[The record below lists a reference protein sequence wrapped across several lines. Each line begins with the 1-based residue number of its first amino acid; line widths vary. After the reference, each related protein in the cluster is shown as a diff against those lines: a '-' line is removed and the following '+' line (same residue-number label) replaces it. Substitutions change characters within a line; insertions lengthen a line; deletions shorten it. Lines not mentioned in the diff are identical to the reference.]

1 MKDFLQWVFLFL
13 HQHSSVFNVLSYSVD
28 LSAYLPTYLSC
39 INVSAEAFESKLQT
53 SWHLLLNIKF
63 NLMKLLINSHFCF
76 LNLILQ
82 YASPKN
88 KGILLYKNTNDIL
101 LYNNTPIERV
111 NS

>member
-1 MKDFLQWVFLFL
+1 
-13 HQHSSVFNVLSYSVD
+13 
-28 LSAYLPTYLSC
+28 
-39 INVSAEAFESKLQT
+39 
-53 SWHLLLNIKF
+53 
-63 NLMKLLINSHFCF
+63 MKLLINSHFCF

-88 KGILLYKNTNDIL
+88 KDILLYKTTNDIL